1 MEGASEMKTPMIA
14 FGAAMALASAAFAN
28 VGVFNGSGQTPI
40 VEKTDAVQMVEEEVV
55 MTPRKASGP
64 VTTSCRNLDPM
75 DYRCTF
81 KLRNLKD
88 EPVELQVGFPLD
100 IESWRMPHGD
110 ADDMD
115 SLPGKFGFSARCGEE
130 KFAVRFVPEDKEER
144 FSNLFLWTMKFA
156 AREERTLSVSYTMEG
171 YLGLYPTAL
180 DARFAHKND
189 GTDVDRLL
197 NGLFGTGIGE
207 AHMYVTGTGS
217 CWAGEI
223 EKAVFKYYSQ
233 DFEAHLVQRGA
244 YDETESE
251 RKERLSALKKKGA
264 SAKGLL
270 KPDCRMV
277 RSWNPSPDKWARVD
291 DGKGRFHYEL
301 SHSPFHPTAG
311 DSIVLGYVAPPMPT
325 EPADVDIVDELVCKF
340 AKSRGGDEERLL
352 RDAKD
357 VVLEFYGE
365 KTDNKRIAA
374 FVSSQCWGAERCP
387 SALSGELRKR
397 LQKQEKSK

>member
-1 MEGASEMKTPMIA
+1 MKTTMIA
-14 FGAAMALASAAFAN
+14 FCAMMAFASAAFAN

-40 VEKTDAVQMVEEEVV
+40 IEKTDAVQMVEEEVV

-64 VTTSCRNLDPM
+64 VTMSCSNLDPM

-130 KFAVRFVPEDKEER
+130 KFAVRFVPEDKEKR
-144 FSNLFLWTMKFA
+144 FSKLFLWTMKFA
-156 AREERTLSVSYTMEG
+156 AREERMLSVSYTMEG
-171 YLGLYPTAL
+171 YLGLYPTAS
-180 DARFAHKND
+180 DASFASKND
-189 GTDVDRLL
+189 GTDVNRML

-223 EKAVFKYYSQ
+223 EKAVFKYYPQ
-233 DFEAHLVQRGA
+233 DFEAHLAKRGA

-251 RKERLSALKKKGA
+251 RKERLAALKKKGA

-270 KPDCRMV
+270 KPDSRMV
-277 RSWNPSPDKWARVD
+277 RSWNPSPGKWTRID
-291 DGKGRFHYEL
+291 DGSGRFHYEL
-301 SHSPFHPTAG
+301 SHSPFRPSAS

-325 EPADVDIVDELVCKF
+325 EPADVDIVEELVRKF
-340 AKSRGGDEERLL
+340 AKSRGGDEESLL
-352 RDAKD
+352 RDVKD

-365 KTDNKRIAA
+365 KTENKRIAA
-374 FVSSQCWGAERCP
+374 FVSSQCWCAERYP
-387 SALSGELRKR
+387 DALSGELRKR
-397 LQKQEKSK
+397 LQGQGQEQKEILR